1 MYECFVSIYLCTPC
15 AFSAHSGQKRL
26 LGPLGLELL
35 IALCHHV
42 GSGNLTRIL
51 GKTVSVLNY

>member
-1 MYECFVSIYLCTPC
+1 MFECFVSICLCTPR

-42 GSGNLTRIL
+42 CSGN
-51 GKTVSVLNY
+51 